1 MSRQSRLT
9 FGVIVPMLA
18 ALLLVLT
25 LACGSSATSTTA
37 APAAQVPAATAVP
50 QVAQVAVATA
60 VPEVAQ
66 VVELLEGP
74 IRGGTLVVG
83 MVPDHSSIDPPV
95 ANTVWDNALTENVY
109 DNLIAMHPNL
119 TLKPELATSWEAND
133 DLSSFTFKLR
143 KGVKFHH
150 GKDFKAEDVIFS
162 FERILDPVIDSP
174 ARSTY
179 AGVIED
185 MVAIDDYTVRFDLS
199 GPNGFFLESLTIYQA
214 RIVASDVDPKR
225 LHTETFGTGPFKI
238 LEHRPGERT
247 TFVPYEDYWDKDKI
261 FLDEIVFLGIPEAAT
276 RIEALKSG
284 DIDLIFNLD
293 SQSVAGLE
301 AHVDATVLRASTS
314 AIIAMDMNNTI
325 PPFDNKLVRQAMQ
338 AAMDR
343 DLINQ
348 AALLGLGSIAYDHPI
363 HPSDPFFAPQ
373 YAPPDYN
380 PELARSLLEQAGYP
394 DGIDVTLHMADIGS
408 GVTDMAIAF
417 KESAA
422 PAGIRVELNRRPS
435 DAYYSV
441 VWLVEPFTVIFW
453 RGRNADQSLSIQYH
467 TSSKWNASFW
477 DNPTVDGLIELART
491 QDFEGQKESYA
502 EIQRILIEEVPR
514 LVPAFQPWMYG
525 ASNDLRGVVPHP
537 LGNRHIQEAW
547 FDR

>member
-1 MSRQSRLT
+1 M
-9 FGVIVPMLA
+9 
-18 ALLLVLT
+18 
-25 LACGSSATSTTA
+25 
-37 APAAQVPAATAVP
+37 
-50 QVAQVAVATA
+50 
-60 VPEVAQ
+60 
-66 VVELLEGP
+66 
-74 IRGGTLVVG
+74 
-83 MVPDHSSIDPPV
+83 PDHSSLDPPV
-95 ANTVWDNALTENVY
+95 ANTVWDNAITENVY
-109 DNLIAMHPNL
+109 DNLILHPNL

-174 ARSTY
+174 ARSTF
-179 AGVIED
+179 ASVIED

-199 GPNGFFLESLTIYQA
+199 DPNGFFLESLTIYQA

-238 LEHRPGERT
+238 EEHLPGERT
-247 TFVPYEDYWDKDKI
+247 TFVRNDDYWDKDKI

-293 SQSVAGLE
+293 GQSVAGLE
-301 AHVDATVLRASTS
+301 AHRDTTVLRASTS

-343 DLINQ
+343 EKINQ

-373 YAPPDYN
+373 YAPPDYD
-380 PELARSLLEQAGYP
+380 PDLARSLLEQAGYP

-408 GVTDMAIAF
+408 GVADMAIAY
-417 KESAA
+417 KEGAA
-422 PAGIRVELNRRPS
+422 PAGIRVEINRRPS
-435 DAYYSV
+435 DAYYDV

-453 RGRNADQSLSIQYH
+453 RGRNADQSLSMQYH
-467 TSSKWNASFW
+467 SSSSWNASFW
-477 DNPTVDGLIELART
+477 DNPIVDGLIELART

-525 ASNDLRGVVPHP
+525 ASKDLRGVVPHP

-547 FDR
+547 IDR